1 MFEVLGEGS
10 RVESKDGI
18 GLDSTNEDS
27 STLDMTFAWRVIFLM
42 TEEV

>member
-18 GLDSTNEDS
+18 VLDSTHEDS
-27 STLDMTFAWRVIFLM
+27 STLDMASTWRALFLM
-42 TEEV
+42 TGNV